1 MALIDQLKV
10 SKNKQAGT
18 FAASLLKGLGA
29 SMLELNTLLGIG
41 AAESAW
47 DWGAKGAL
55 GEMGFWQLE
64 KEAIAPEDQTRN
76 ALTAARAYFAET
88 GKFGQ
93 APWKDLVEQDWKE
106 STRFVRTTWQRGAK
120 AKGSIT
126 RWLDSVKK
134 TFDGGSLALQAG
146 GKMRKEDADKAMIAS
161 MTTAGKLNLTQ
172 YIAWAGTEGS
182 DTAALKKGDETY
194 MGVMRAAGWD
204 IPVSI
209 LGISDI
215 PSDVPSIAE
224 TAVAGLGDF
233 FGAPV
238 TIAGKGIR
246 GLFDLLADAL
256 KAIGSGAVS
265 TLLPPILVVLAGAV
279 AYKVLRSAWKKV

>member
-1 MALIDQLKV
+1 MALVDTLKQ
-10 SKNKQAGT
+10 STPKQNGT

-29 SMLELNTLLGIG
+29 SKLELNTLLGIG

-47 DWGAKGAL
+47 DWNATGAL
-55 GEMGFWQLE
+55 GERGFWQLE
-64 KEAIAPEDQTRN
+64 KEAVAPEDQTRK
-76 ALTAARAYFAET
+76 AMTAAREYFEET
-88 GKFGQ
+88 GKFAQ
-93 APWKDLVEQDWKE
+93 APWNKLVEQGWQE
-106 STRFVRTTWQRGAK
+106 SARIVRAVWQRGAK
-120 AKGSIT
+120 SKGAIT
-126 RWLDSVKK
+126 RWLNKLKADLDARARAIQSTTK
-134 TFDGGSLALQAG
+134 GRL
-146 GKMRKEDADKAMIAS
+146 EDAEEAAVTQ
-161 MTTAGKLNLTQ
+161 MTPTGKLGVNDFIT
-172 YIAWAGTEGS
+172 WSGTEGS
-182 DTAALKKGDETY
+182 DVEALKRGQDAF
-194 MGVMRAAGWD
+194 MGVMRATGWD

-224 TAVAGLGDF
+224 TAVAGMDDF

-238 TIAGKGIR
+238 TLAGKGIR

-279 AYKVLRSAWKKV
+279 AYKVLKSAWKST